1 MGVAVDHAAHAVA
14 LEPLAHGRGRDVGDR
29 LGLAAGL
36 QFAVARLARGARL
49 RGEREPRRQRLR
61 EEFRLP
67 ARIAGLRAELL
78 VGAVVGAQQVAV
90 QQQRRFAVQHRDRGI
105 GQDRHARAS
114 RVLLAEQEIAVAA
127 DEEYRHAGIGQGA
140 QPVGDEGAGGGRIV
154 VADPGLEQVAEDVER
169 VRAARLA
176 VEEAAEQFRRRR
188 ARGVEVQVGNQ
199 QRGHGR
205 DSTSWPMP
213 GDGRRPAPRVQC
225 ATLSVCRMK
234 PATLSCNAFSEGSCA
249 YTMCP
254 DGYQA

>member
-1 MGVAVDHAAHAVA
+1 M
-14 LEPLAHGRGRDVGDR
+14 P
-29 LGLAAGL
+29 
-36 QFAVARLARGARL
+36 
-49 RGEREPRRQRLR
+49 
-61 EEFRLP
+61 
-67 ARIAGLRAELL
+67 
-78 VGAVVGAQQVAV
+78 
-90 QQQRRFAVQHRDRGI
+90 
-105 GQDRHARAS
+105 ARAS

-127 DEEYRHAGIGQGA
+127 DEEHRHAGIWTRRA
-140 QPVGDEGAGGGRIV
+140 ACRRRRRRRWTDRRRR
-154 VADPGLEQVAEDVER
+154 PGLEQVAEDVER

-188 ARGVEVQVGNQ
+188 ARGVEVQVGNE

-205 DSTSWPMP
+205 DSTSRPML

-234 PATLSCNAFSEGSCA
+234 PATLSCNAFSEGSYA